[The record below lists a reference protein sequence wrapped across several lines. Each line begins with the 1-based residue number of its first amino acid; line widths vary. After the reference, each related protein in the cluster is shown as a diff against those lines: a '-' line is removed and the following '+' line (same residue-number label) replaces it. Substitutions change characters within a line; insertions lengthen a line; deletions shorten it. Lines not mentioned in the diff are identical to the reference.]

1 MKRFN
6 LFLLLLT
13 AAAVHGAVQ
22 SNSASLQVEND
33 KLVLK
38 NIQSDPEWQ
47 SAALDLTLY
56 DGKTKKILKANK
68 VSFAEKGDTI
78 TAEYTYANCKTL
90 LTFSAKNRVI
100 LGKGSFVN
108 TGKKQLWPEI
118 TLKAVL
124 SHAPLKF
131 WGGDNVSLDI
141 GKEPMVRSGI
151 KGRQLKH
158 IASSR
163 QPFPLATVAGKR
175 HSIFLGHVV
184 YDPVSYNC
192 ASYDPQKKILSFA
205 QRFVADAGQKIDF
218 TFTAGAAQSKYGI
231 PEGVIQQYY
240 DSFPEAWAVN
250 GGQDNPYVW
259 GNQAH
264 YLTWWTEPDF
274 ELARRLYVTLEW
286 GYCPYKRS
294 GDIYCRPEF
303 WDYQPLIAFRKNR
316 SASMGGI
323 KFSFDNMSRDEFLKL
338 RKERFLKYG
347 RRAGWMFYNTGGGG
361 FAEYDLLMKN
371 YPDAVNN
378 YDPQAGT
385 IIWNGRWSTHHD
397 KELRAFAYNT
407 SFAKVLHEDMA
418 KLTKELKLPGFALD
432 CGSGGFFYRGPV
444 TKKQVPG
451 RAWDEKGV
459 FIDQSVAINDVVDKI
474 HQIKSDIPITCW
486 VNGTL
491 KGDYTLMERS
501 YVDRSE
507 LAKMLP
513 IYRWWIGPRPG
524 SVHKHGYLYPRL
536 VPAWRQ
542 QTKEQMM
549 DTLGKL
555 GDYVLL
561 NQFKYGLNN
570 TRTVMY
576 GVPKIV
582 YAQPEAHELVRAG
595 WQIEIPVKLS
605 AGLYSPYL
613 GCYGRDENCFLF
625 FGNSSEKSS
634 SGSVSV
640 DSRSVAGNRN
650 HIQLMVRKMRNKA
663 QTINRVKNGGMNFDI
678 TLPARTPV
686 LYETACSL
694 LNPPA
699 DFKADICSVKA
710 LDKQE
715 FTVKLDAPEAFT
727 SALAVRNIHDFVLN
741 EISIDGKKVSFV
753 PAGRGNRTPEVKL
766 EKNSVIKIVYNSK
779 YFKVTDAGF
788 DSFKFTGKNK
798 KCIFKVFAPGAAAKF
813 ASRFDEY
820 FDYCS
825 KNKLIAP
832 GFTKVARANASGK
845 GIVTVLIDKKYPAE
859 ITMDKSGSLCVTA
872 PDATAMDQL
881 IKKLFYRMD
890 KHYPSAIPMGKSG
903 TMGFYK
909 EQVRHFKATGMVLPY
924 KPFFE

>member
-1 MKRFN
+1 MKRS
-6 LFLLLLT
+6 LLLSLLLS
-13 AAAVHGAVQ
+13 AAAMQGAVQ
-22 SNSASLQVEND
+22 TNSASLQIEND

-38 NIQSDPEWQ
+38 NVQEAPEWQ
-47 SAALDLTLY
+47 SAALDLTFF
-56 DGKTKKILKANK
+56 DGKSKKFLKAQK
-68 VSFAEKGDTI
+68 VSFTEKDNVI
-78 TAEYTYANCKTL
+78 TASYDYPGCRMILNY
-90 LTFSAKNRVI
+90 SARNRSI
-100 LGKGSFVN
+100 LGKGTLVN
-108 TGKKQLWPEI
+108 TGKKQLWPEL

-124 SHAPLKF
+124 TQTPEKF

-141 GKEPMVRSGI
+141 GKEPLVRSGI
-151 KGRQLKH
+151 KGKVLKH
-158 IASSR
+158 IAAAR
-163 QPFPLATVAGKR
+163 QPFPLAAVAGKR
-175 HSIFLGHVV
+175 HSVYLGHVV

-192 ASYDPQKKILSFA
+192 AAYDPQNKTLSFA
-205 QRFVADAGQKIDF
+205 QRFVADPGCKVDF
-218 TFTAGAAQSKYGI
+218 TFTAGAAQAAYGI

-240 DSFPEAWAVN
+240 DSFPECWEVN

-264 YLTWWTEPDF
+264 YMTWWTEPDF
-274 ELARRLYVTLEW
+274 ELARRMYVTLEW
-286 GYCPYKRS
+286 AYCPYKRS

-303 WDYQPLIAFRKNR
+303 WDYRPLIAFKKNG

-323 KFSFDNMSRDEFLKL
+323 KFTFENMSREEFIKL

-378 YDPQAGT
+378 YDPKFST

-397 KELRAFAYNT
+397 KEHRAFAYNT

-418 KLTKELKLPGFALD
+418 KLTEELKLTGFALD

-444 TKKQVPG
+444 TKMAVPG
-451 RAWDEKGV
+451 RAWDEKGI
-459 FIDQSVAINDVVDKI
+459 FIDQSIAINDVVDKI
-474 HQIKSDIPITCW
+474 HQIKSDIPLTCW
-486 VNGTL
+486 ANGTL
-491 KGDYTLMERS
+491 KGDYMLMERS

-524 SVHKHGYLYPRL
+524 SVHKHGYLYPNL

-542 QTKEQMM
+542 QTKAQMM

-570 TRTVMY
+570 TRAVMY

-595 WQIEIPVKLS
+595 WQIEVPLS
-605 AGLYSPYL
+605 LSKGLYSPYL
-613 GCYGRDENCFLF
+613 GCYGRDENSFLF
-625 FGNSSEKSS
+625 FGNSSEESS
-634 SGSVSV
+634 SGTVTV
-640 DSRSVAGNRN
+640 DSRSIAGNRK
-650 HIQLMVRKMRNKA
+650 HVQLMVRKMRNHGK
-663 QTINRVKNGGMNFDI
+663 TVNNVKNGSMSFDI
-678 TLPARTPV
+678 TLPSRTPV
-686 LYETACSL
+686 LFETACSL
-694 LNPPA
+694 LAPPA
-699 DFKADICSVKA
+699 KLKAEVASKKT

-715 FTVKLDAPEAFT
+715 FTVKLDADNAFT
-727 SALAVRNIHDFVLN
+727 SALAVRNIFDFVLQ
-741 EISIDGKKVSFV
+741 EITVDGKKIAFA
-753 PAGRGNRTPEVKL
+753 PAGRGNRTSEIKVG
-766 EKNSVIKIVYNSK
+766 KNSVIKTVYVSK
-779 YFKVTDAGF
+779 YFKLTDAQF

-798 KCIFKVFAPGAAAKF
+798 KCVFKVFAPGEAAEF
-813 ASRFDEY
+813 AARFDEY

-825 KNKLIAP
+825 RNKLISP
-832 GFTKVARANASGK
+832 GFTKVDRANASGR
-845 GIVTVLIDKKYPAE
+845 GVVTVLLDKKYPAE
-859 ITMDKSGSLCVTA
+859 ITMDKNGSLTVTA
-872 PDATAMDQL
+872 PDAAAMDQL

-890 KHYPSAIPMGKSG
+890 KHYPSAIPMGKNG

-909 EQVRHFKATGMVLPY
+909 EQVRHFKAAGMLLPY

>member
-1 MKRFN
+1 MKWFN
-6 LFLLLLT
+6 LILLLLT
-13 AAAVHGAVQ
+13 TAAVHGAVQ
-22 SNSASLQVEND
+22 TNSAALHIENN

-38 NIQSDPEWQ
+38 NVQETPEWQ
-47 SAALDLTLY
+47 SADLDLTCF
-56 DGKTKKILKANK
+56 DGKSKKFFKAGK
-68 VSFAEKGDTI
+68 VSFTEKDNVI
-78 TAEYTYANCKTL
+78 TAEYVYPNCKIL
-90 LTFSAKNRVI
+90 LNFSAKNRVI
-100 LGKGSFVN
+100 LGKGNFVN

-118 TLKAVL
+118 TLKALL
-124 SHAPLKF
+124 SQAPEKF

-141 GKEPMVRSGI
+141 GKEPMIRSGI
-151 KGRQLKH
+151 KGRLLKH

-163 QPFPLATVAGKR
+163 QPFPLAAVAGKR
-175 HSIFLGHVV
+175 HTIYLGHVV
-184 YDPVSYNC
+184 YDPVSFNC
-192 ASYDPQKKILSFA
+192 AAYDPQKKILSFA
-205 QRFVADAGQKIDF
+205 QRFVADPGQKVEF
-218 TFTAGAAQSKYGI
+218 TFTAGAAQAKYGI
-231 PEGVIQQYY
+231 PEGIIQQYY
-240 DSFPEAWAVN
+240 DSFPECWAVN
-250 GGQDNPYVW
+250 GGQENPYVW

-274 ELARRLYVTLEW
+274 ELARRMYITLEW
-286 GYCPYKRS
+286 AYCPYKRS

-303 WDYQPLIAFRKNR
+303 WDYRPLIAFQKSGSPR
-316 SASMGGI
+316 MGGI

-361 FAEYDLLMKN
+361 FAEYDLLTKN

-378 YDPQAGT
+378 YDLQSGT

-397 KELRAFAYNT
+397 KEIRAFSYNT

-418 KLTKELKLPGFALD
+418 KLTEELKLPGFALD
-432 CGSGGFFYRGPV
+432 CGSGGVFYRGPV
-444 TKKQVPG
+444 IKKSVPG
-451 RAWDEKGV
+451 RAWDEKGI
-459 FIDQSVAINDVVDKI
+459 FIDLSVAINDVVDKI

-513 IYRWWIGPRPG
+513 IYRWWIGQRPG
-524 SVHKHGYLYPRL
+524 SVHKHGYLYPNL
-536 VPAWRQ
+536 VPAWRN
-542 QTKEQMM
+542 QTKAQMM
-549 DTLGKL
+549 DTMGKL

-570 TRTVMY
+570 TRAVMY

-595 WQIEIPVKLS
+595 WQIEIPLS
-605 AGLYSPYL
+605 LSTGLYSPYL
-613 GCYGRDENCFLF
+613 ACYGRDENSFLF
-625 FGNSSEKSS
+625 FGNSSEEP
-634 SGSVSV
+634 SGGTVTV
-640 DSRSVAGNRN
+640 DSRSLAGNRS
-650 HIQLMVRKMRNKA
+650 HIQLMVRKMRNRG
-663 QTINRVKNGGMNFDI
+663 QTVNKIKNGSMSFDI

-686 LYETACSL
+686 LFETACSL
-694 LNPPA
+694 LTAPA
-699 DFKADICSVKA
+699 EFKAEVYSNKA

-715 FTVKLDAPEAFT
+715 FTVKLDADNSFT
-727 SALAVRNIHDFVLN
+727 SALAVRNIYDFVLQ
-741 EISIDGKKVSFV
+741 EISVDGKKIAFT
-753 PAGRGNRTPEVKL
+753 PAGRGNRTAEVKFG
-766 EKNSVIKIVYNSK
+766 KNSVIKTVYVSK
-779 YFKVTDAGF
+779 YFKLTDAQF

-798 KCIFKVFAPGAAAKF
+798 KCIFKLFAPGKAAEF

-820 FDYCS
+820 FTYCS

-832 GFTKVARANASGK
+832 GFTKVDRANASGK
-845 GIVTVLIDKKYPAE
+845 GVVTVLLDKKYPAE
-859 ITMDKSGSLCVTA
+859 ITMDKNGSLTVTA
-872 PDATAMDQL
+872 PTATVMDQL

-909 EQVRHFKATGMVLPY
+909 EQVRHFKATGMLLPY

>member
-1 MKRFN
+1 MI
-6 LFLLLLT
+6 FLSLLLT
-13 AAAVHGAVQ
+13 AIAVHGAVK
-22 SNSASLQVEND
+22 SNSAALQIRD
-33 KLVLK
+33 SRLILK
-38 NIQSDPEWQ
+38 NLQPAPEWQ
-47 SAALDLTLY
+47 DAVLDFTFY
-56 DGKTKKILKANK
+56 DGKSKKFLKAEKILLT
-68 VSFAEKGDTI
+68 EKDNAI
-78 TAEYTYANCKTL
+78 VAEYSYPNCQMVL
-90 LTFSAKNRVI
+90 NFSVRNRVI
-100 LGKGSFVN
+100 LAQGTLVN
-108 TGKKQLWPEI
+108 SGKKQLWPEI
-118 TLKAVL
+118 TINAALT
-124 SHAPLKF
+124 HTPGKF

-141 GKEPMVRSGI
+141 EKEPLIRRGI
-151 KGRQLKH
+151 KGRALKH
-158 IASSR
+158 IASAR
-163 QPFPLATVAGKR
+163 QPFPLAAVAGER
-175 HSIFLGHVV
+175 HSVYLGHIV

-192 ASYDPQKKILSFA
+192 ASFDPQKKLLSFA
-205 QRFVADAGQKIDF
+205 QRFVADPGQKIDF

-240 DSFPEAWAVN
+240 DSFPECWEVN

-264 YLTWWTEPDF
+264 YLLWWTEPDF
-274 ELARRLYVTLEW
+274 ELARRLYVTMEW
-286 GYCPYKRS
+286 AYCPYKRS

-303 WDYQPLIAFRKNR
+303 WDYRPLIGFRKNR
-316 SASMGGI
+316 SPSMGGI
-323 KFSFDNMSRDEFLKL
+323 KFSFDNMSREDFIKL

-361 FAEYDLLMKN
+361 FAEYDLLKKH

-378 YDPQAGT
+378 YDPKAGT

-397 KELRAFAYNT
+397 KEHRAFAYHT
-407 SFAKVLHEDMA
+407 SFADALHEDMA
-418 KLTKELKLPGFALD
+418 KLTDELKLPGFALD

-444 TKKQVPG
+444 IKKQIPG
-451 RAWDEKGV
+451 RAWDEKGI
-459 FIDQSVAINDVVDKI
+459 FIDQSIAINSVVDKI

-491 KGDYTLMERS
+491 KGDYLLMERS

-524 SVHKHGYLYPRL
+524 SVHKHGYLYPNL

-542 QTKEQMM
+542 QTKAQMM

-595 WQIEIPVKLS
+595 WQIEIPLKLS
-605 AGLYSPYL
+605 EKLYSPYL
-613 GCYGRDENCFLF
+613 ACYGRDESSFLF
-625 FGNSSEKSS
+625 FGNSSEESS
-634 SGSVSV
+634 SGSVTV
-640 DSRSVAGNRN
+640 DSRSLAGNRK
-650 HIQLMVRKMRNKA
+650 HVQLMVRKMRSSGKTHN
-663 QTINRVKNGGMNFDI
+663 NVKDGSMSFDI

-686 LYETACSL
+686 LFETACSL
-694 LNPPA
+694 LSAPA
-699 DFKADICSVKA
+699 DFQADVASAKA

-715 FTVKLDAPEAFT
+715 FTVRLDAAEAFR
-727 SALAVRNIHDFVLN
+727 SVIAVRNIYDFVLK
-741 EISIDGKKVSFV
+741 EISVDGKPVAFA
-753 PAGRGNRTPEVKL
+753 PAGRSNRTAEVKL
-766 EKNSVIKIVYNSK
+766 EKNSVIKTVYVSR
-779 YFKVTDAGF
+779 YFKLTDAQF
-788 DSFKFTGKNK
+788 DSFNFTGKDK
-798 KCIFKVFAPGAAAKF
+798 KCVFKVFAPGAAAEF

-820 FDYCS
+820 FAYCA

-832 GFTKVARANASGK
+832 DFTGVARANASGK
-845 GIVTVLIDKKYPAE
+845 GVVTVLLDRKYPAE
-859 ITMDKSGSLCVTA
+859 ISMDNSGGITVTA
-872 PDATAMDQL
+872 PDATTMDLL
-881 IKKLFYRMD
+881 IKKFFYRMD
-890 KHYPSAIPMGKSG
+890 KRYPSAIPMAKNG

-909 EQVRHFKATGMVLPY
+909 EQVRHFKAAGMLLPY

>member
-1 MKRFN
+1 MKQT
-6 LFLLLLT
+6 LLLSLLF
-13 AAAVHGAVQ
+13 AAAAMYGAVQ
-22 SNSASLQVEND
+22 TNSAALQIENN

-38 NIQSDPEWQ
+38 NVQDSPEWQ
-47 SAALDLTLY
+47 DAALDLTVY
-56 DGKTKKILKANK
+56 DGKSKKFLKAQK
-68 VSFAEKGDTI
+68 VSLAEKNDII
-78 TAEYTYANCKTL
+78 TAEYFYPGCKVVL
-90 LTFSAKNRVI
+90 DFSAVNRVI
-100 LGKGSFVN
+100 LGKGTLIN

-118 TLKAVL
+118 TLTAALSKA
-124 SHAPLKF
+124 PEKF

-141 GKEPMVRSGI
+141 ANEPLVRSGI
-151 KGRQLKH
+151 KGRALKH

-163 QPFPLATVAGKR
+163 QPFPLAAVAGKR
-175 HSIFLGHVV
+175 HTVYLGHVV

-192 ASYDPQKKILSFA
+192 AAYDPQKKVLSFS

-240 DSFPEAWAVN
+240 DSFPECWVVN

-286 GYCPYKRS
+286 AYCPYKRS

-303 WDYQPLIAFRKNR
+303 WDYRPLIEFRKNR

-323 KFSFDNMSRDEFLKL
+323 KFSFGNISRDEFLKL
-338 RKERFLKYG
+338 RKDRFLKYG

-361 FAEYDLLMKN
+361 FAEYDLLKKH

-378 YDPQAGT
+378 YDPKAGT

-407 SFAKVLHEDMA
+407 SFAKALHEDMA
-418 KLTKELKLPGFALD
+418 KLTEELKLPGFALD

-444 TKKQVPG
+444 AKMPVPG

-459 FIDQSVAINDVVDKI
+459 FIDQSVAINSVVDKI
-474 HQIKSDIPITCW
+474 HQIKSDIPVTCW

-491 KGDYTLMERS
+491 KGDYLLMERS

-524 SVHKHGYLYPRL
+524 SVHKHGYLYPNL

-542 QTKEQMM
+542 QTKAQMM

-595 WQIEIPVKLS
+595 WQIEIPLKLS
-605 AGLYSPYL
+605 EKLYSPYL
-613 GCYGRDENCFLF
+613 ACYGRDENCFLF
-625 FGNSSEKSS
+625 FGNSSEEPS
-634 SGSVSV
+634 SGTVTV
-640 DSRSVAGNRN
+640 DSRSIAGNRSRV
-650 HIQLMVRKMRNKA
+650 QLMVRKMRKRGKTVNK
-663 QTINRVKNGGMNFDI
+663 VKDGSMSFDI

-686 LYETACSL
+686 LFETACSL
-694 LNPPA
+694 LAPPA
-699 DFKADICSVKA
+699 EFKAEVSSNKA

-715 FTVKLDAPEAFT
+715 FTVKLDAGKAFS
-727 SALAVRNIHDFVLN
+727 SALAVRNIYDFVLQ
-741 EISIDGKKVSFV
+741 EITVDGKKIAFA
-753 PAGRGNRTPEVKL
+753 PAGRGNLTAEV
-766 EKNSVIKIVYNSK
+766 EFGKNPVIKTVYVSR
-779 YFKVTDAGF
+779 YFKLTDAQF
-788 DSFKFTGKNK
+788 DSFKFTGKDK
-798 KCIFKVFAPGAAAKF
+798 KCVFKVFAPGEAAEF

-820 FDYCS
+820 FAYCS

-832 GFTKVARANASGK
+832 GFTRVDRADGSGK
-845 GIVTVLIDKKYPAE
+845 GVVTLLLDKKYPSE
-859 ITMDKSGSLCVTA
+859 ITMDKNGSLTVTA
-872 PDATAMDQL
+872 PNATAMDQL

-890 KHYPSAIPMGKSG
+890 KHYPSAIPMGKNG

-909 EQVRHFKATGMVLPY
+909 EQVQHFKAAGMLLPY